1 MLEEKL
7 ALIAVIIGF
16 YLADCIVL
24 LRPTEALGRIVF
36 PWRWPRLTRRAR
48 SQSPR
53 PGRFMHLSFGLT
65 FYPIAGRFPTVINPL
80 TPSTAVFKTV
90 AVVPSIR
97 AKSALHAL
105 ALHRLVGARLL
116 VRSLGPIVAIQA
128 ILLFG
133 AVPYHLLQGSLDRLL
148 LMVLMAFVTA
158 AALIALSYPLVR
170 VLKLKRGQYWSL
182 AVQSIICLPLSLNFP
197 RKLALLAGSAA
208 DAEQL
213 MARVPAAVKWPTVQD
228 FIAVLD
234 YARSGLAEPEA
245 GRAELVLDRLKQEL
259 PNE

>member
-7 ALIAVIIGF
+7 ALIAVIVGL
-16 YLADCIVL
+16 YLADCILL
-24 LRPTEALGRIVF
+24 LRPTEALGRIVLA
-36 PWRWPRLTRRAR
+36 WRWPRLRRRAKE
-48 SQSPR
+48 QPPR
-53 PGRFMHLSFGLT
+53 PGHAIRLGFGLT
-65 FYPIAGRFPTVINPL
+65 FYPIAGRFPAMLNPL
-80 TPSTAVFKTV
+80 TPAIAVFKTA

-116 VRSLGPIVAIQA
+116 VRSLTPIVAIQA
-128 ILLFG
+128 VLLFG
-133 AVPYHLLQGSLDRLL
+133 TIPYQLLQGTLDRLL
-148 LMVLMAFVTA
+148 LMVLMAFATA
-158 AALIALSYPLVR
+158 AVLIALSYPLVR
-170 VLKLKRGQYWSL
+170 MLKLKQGQYWSL
-182 AVQSIICLPLSLNFP
+182 AAQCILCLPLSLNFP

-213 MARVPAAVKWPTVQD
+213 MARVPEAVKWPTLQD

-245 GRAELVLDRLKQEL
+245 GRAGVVLDRLKQEL